1 MDDMPIEIV
10 NIIRQSDNTGIIDQE
25 AEGYMPQDDDEVQ
38 VDNAE
43 GASQMGAREQESPDV
58 IPLQVSGTIDT
69 EMLTVT
75 ANEMMTW
82 GLANLW
88 ENSKEGGLWI
98 TINLCDLHDPIA
110 QVFAGEWIDMDNFI
124 SMLGPNK
131 EMQAHNIAGDP
142 YMASKFFHFTI
153 TTILETLFGIHITR
167 HQVLSQKGIFGHVK
181 AYFGV
186 VESQGQ
192 GSLHLHM
199 LLWLMDAP
207 TMEEMEVLL
216 TQESFQDQVQAF
228 IQANIWA
235 YLPGL
240 ETVESIRNIANEVDI
255 AYSRPPMPGTCS
267 YDESLSNFK

>member
-10 NIIRQSDNTGIIDQE
+10 SIIRQSDNTGIIDQE
-25 AEGYMPQDDDEVQ
+25 VEGYVPQDDDEVLA
-38 VDNAE
+38 DNTQ
-43 GASQMGAREQESPDV
+43 GGCQMHGGEHESPDV
-58 IPLQVSGTIDT
+58 IPLQVLGTIDM

-75 ANEMMTW
+75 ANEMMAW

-98 TINLCDLHDPIA
+98 MINPCDLHDPIA
-110 QVFAGEWIDMDNFI
+110 QVFAGERIDMDNFV

-131 EMQAHNIAGDP
+131 ETQAYNIAADP
-142 YMASKFFHFTI
+142 YMASEFFHFMI
-153 TTILETLFGIHITR
+153 TTILETLFGIHIVP
-167 HQVLSQKGIFGHVK
+167 HWALSHKGIFGHVN

-186 VESQGQ
+186 VESQGW

-207 TMEEMEVLL
+207 MMEEMEVLL
-216 TQESFQDQVQAF
+216 TQENFQEQVHAF

-255 AYSRPPMPGTCS
+255 AYSRPLMPGTS
-267 YDESLSNFK
+267 NYDDSLSNFE